1 MKKETKQK
9 LLAMAIFSV
18 VFCVSWLLMDCI
30 LGKNIDREELISTI
44 IQSLRVGPVV
54 FWVTKKK
61 KK

>member
-18 VFCVSWLLMDCI
+18 VICASWLLMDCI

-44 IQSLRVGPVV
+44 IQSLLVGPVV
-54 FWVTKKK
+54 FWVTEKKK
-61 KK
+61 K